1 VLAGI
6 GTGEVSREEAEAKEY
21 RERDARVVRKREDRI
36 LNVFKKSVGIGSV
49 VTGRK
54 VGGKRKSAPDER
66 F

>member
-36 LNVFKKSVGIGSV
+36 LNVL
-49 VTGRK
+49 
-54 VGGKRKSAPDER
+54 KRA
-66 F
+66 